1 MPVTLEERKQ
11 RGKDPKA
18 GALCLPKVLWGGEGE
33 DRRSGLHSGGLGF
46 QGGLP
51 GPSDALSASQLIRS
65 PRPLMPKG
73 HKKTHLSFWEPRNH
87 F

>member
-1 MPVTLEERKQ
+1 MTPEERKQ
-11 RGKDPKA
+11 RVKDPKA

-46 QGGLP
+46 QGGFP
-51 GPSDALSASQLIRS
+51 GPSDALSASQLIMS

-73 HKKTHLSFWEPRNH
+73 LKKTHLSFWEPRNH